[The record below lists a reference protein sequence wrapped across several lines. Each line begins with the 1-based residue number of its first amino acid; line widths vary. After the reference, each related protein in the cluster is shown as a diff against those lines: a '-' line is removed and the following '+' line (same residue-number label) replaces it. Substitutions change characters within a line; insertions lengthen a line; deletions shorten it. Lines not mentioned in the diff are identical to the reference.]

1 MPNIPLN
8 ERLEFYGI
16 NDIDD
21 KAMAGVSRALD
32 KRIDKALEHYYDKV
46 GGHQE
51 LVDHFD
57 GLESMARTRKLQAEH
72 WKAVFRNRVNSS
84 FRERSLHIGKVHSK
98 IGLSPRWYV
107 GALLLSQARCALW
120 HSAARRPLMK

>member
-51 LVDHFD
+51 LVDHFE
-57 GLESMARTRKLQAEH
+57 GPEGMARAASCRPST
-72 WKAVFRNRVNSS
+72 
-84 FRERSLHIGKVHSK
+84 GK
-98 IGLSPRWYV
+98 
-107 GALLLSQARCALW
+107 RC
-120 HSAARRPLMK
+120 SAMA